1 LSGERVYQALGKAR
15 TKRPAPPPIQLP
27 SLLLAP
33 IAVCTTFAD
42 AKPSAITAINTTA
55 RSFFMDFSPLKNQI
69 WFLSADTNAVSMKTE
84 GKSMEQISRCEAGGF

>member
-1 LSGERVYQALGKAR
+1 LQFAQHSAESQHDVVAAF
-15 TKRPAPPPIQLP
+15 T
-27 SLLLAP
+27 
-33 IAVCTTFAD
+33 AD